1 MKQFWKTGLVLLVLI
16 GLGAYMWFVE
26 RKRPDADD
34 KPKEKAVTLDKAK
47 AREIVLARAGGE
59 EIRLVRQ
66 GDAWRMTAPQDVPAD
81 ASAVDAILGSLESL
95 DAEEVVTES
104 ATDVA
109 QFGLEPPRVAV
120 TVTLEGAG
128 PARLHLGGKTP
139 DEGALYARI
148 PDRPRVFTVAG
159 YLEGSFDKQPFDL
172 RDRDVLHVKRDAV
185 TRLAATGDPGPFTL
199 VRDARGEWA
208 FAAPVSTRAGRWTVD
223 GLLGTLEGLRMEKVV
238 SETPAAG
245 DLKAWGLDPPARTV
259 TVTLADGV
267 TRTLEIGA
275 ADADKKRYARVA
287 GVPLVVLIPPALAD
301 DLAKGMAEYR
311 AKRLLDVATYE
322 VQAIE
327 VETPAGKR
335 AYQRS
340 SVKDKDGVDSYTWK
354 RTAPDAKDVATSAVQ
369 DLLFEVGGVEALE
382 FVDRPQAP
390 AAYGLEAP
398 AVKVTL
404 RHDTEQKPPV
414 WFALGRR
421 DGAVYA
427 RRMDDEAVLKL
438 DPAKAEGLIKKLGE
452 L

>member
-1 MKQFWKTGLVLLVLI
+1 
-16 GLGAYMWFVE
+16 
-26 RKRPDADD
+26 
-34 KPKEKAVTLDKAK
+34 
-47 AREIVLARAGGE
+47 
-59 EIRLVRQ
+59 
-66 GDAWRMTAPQDVPAD
+66 
-81 ASAVDAILGSLESL
+81 
-95 DAEEVVTES
+95 
-104 ATDVA
+104 
-109 QFGLEPPRVAV
+109 
-120 TVTLEGAG
+120 
-128 PARLHLGGKTP
+128 
-139 DEGALYARI
+139 
-148 PDRPRVFTVAG
+148 
-159 YLEGSFDKQPFDL
+159 
-172 RDRDVLHVKRDAV
+172 
-185 TRLAATGDPGPFTL
+185 
-199 VRDARGEWA
+199 
-208 FAAPVSTRAGRWTVD
+208 
-223 GLLGTLEGLRMEKVV
+223 
-238 SETPAAG
+238 
-245 DLKAWGLDPPARTV
+245 
-259 TVTLADGV
+259 
-267 TRTLEIGA
+267 
-275 ADADKKRYARVA
+275 
-287 GVPLVVLIPPALAD
+287 VVLIPPALAD